1 MTRERPTARWL
12 AATVALGLVV
22 AACGG
27 DDADDTDDDPVE
39 SVADEAADDAEADDD
54 GDTDENADAGGGD
67 DGADDGGDDAGDS
80 GGDDG
85 DSAAA
90 SGTLRIAEQQAPDPF
105 DPATL
110 SGNKSIEL
118 AQNVFNGLTAIDPTT
133 SEVVPALAESWEV
146 SDDGLEYT
154 FTLRD
159 DVVFHSGKPLTA
171 DDIVYSL
178 NRAVDP
184 DVRSNYAFF
193 LAIIDG
199 YGDVSDGNAD
209 SLSGVEALDER
220 TVVIRLAQPAGY
232 LPSLLTLWP
241 YWAVDSETVNE
252 FGEDWVNPPN
262 VNGTGSYQLVD
273 QTADSEYVFS
283 ANADFWG
290 EPKPSIDEIVV
301 SIVPESATALARYE
315 ADEFDVI
322 RNLTAATY
330 RQVLADPELTEQL
343 GTASL
348 LRTTWYNMRNDVPP
362 FDDIRVREAFNL
374 AIDRDAIV
382 EIALGGLGSPASAFL
397 PPGLPGSIA
406 DERGPIVT
414 DAAAAQA
421 LLADAG
427 YPDGDGFP
435 DITLYYDARDDFQAV
450 AELVQAQLS
459 SNLGIDIELAPTP
472 NTAYNELLNDAE
484 RRPVFSMY
492 SFGLDYPDPQEMHE
506 YLVQSQPNGFANY
519 GNFSNE
525 EVDQLIAT
533 ANASVDPQERYD
545 LHSQIDEIFLDEWAI
560 IPLYHPLATWLAK
573 PNVEG
578 FEVNSLYMT
587 RWENVSLS

>member
-1 MTRERPTARWL
+1 MTRRPTARWV
-12 AATVALGLVV
+12 AATVALALTA

-27 DDADDTDDDPVE
+27 DD
-39 SVADEAADDAEADDD
+39 
-54 GDTDENADAGGGD
+54 DAGGDDTAEITADATDDTAEETADASSDATADTDTDTGD
-67 DGADDGGDDAGDS
+67 DGAV
-80 GGDDG
+80 
-85 DSAAA
+85 

-110 SGNKSIEL
+110 SDNRSIEL
-118 AQNVFNGLTAIDPTT
+118 AQNVFNGLTAIDPDT

-159 DVVFHSGKPLTA
+159 DVVFQSGKALTA

-184 DVRSNYAFF
+184 DVRSGYAFF
-193 LAIIDG
+193 LAVIDG
-199 YGDVSDGNAD
+199 YGAVSDGSAD
-209 SLSGVEALDER
+209 ALAGVEALDDS
-220 TVVIRLAQPAGY
+220 TVVIRLGQPAGY

-241 YWAVDSETVNE
+241 YWAVDSETIGE

-262 VNGTGSYQLVD
+262 VNGTGSYALVE
-273 QTADSEYVFS
+273 QTADSEYVFE
-283 ANADFWG
+283 ANTDFWG
-290 EPKPSIDEIVV
+290 DTKPTIEEIVV
-301 SIVPESATALARYE
+301 TIVPESATALARYE
-315 ADEFDVI
+315 AGEFDVI

-330 RQVLADPELTEQL
+330 RQVLADPELSEQL

-348 LRTTWYNMRNDVPP
+348 LRTTWYNMRSDVPP
-362 FDDIRVREAFNL
+362 FDDIRVREAFNR

-382 EIALGGLGSPASAFL
+382 EIALGGLGSPAATFL

-406 DERGPIVT
+406 GEREAITT
-414 DAAAAQA
+414 DAEAARA
-421 LLADAG
+421 LLTEAG
-427 YPDGDGFP
+427 YPDGEGFP
-435 DITLYYDARDDFQAV
+435 ELTLYYDARDDFQSV

-459 SNLGIDIELAPTP
+459 TNLGIDIELAPTP
-472 NTAYNELLNDAE
+472 SSAYNEMLNDAE

-492 SFGLDYPDPQEMHE
+492 TFGLDYPDPQEMHE

-519 GNFSNE
+519 GNFSNA
-525 EVDQLIAT
+525 EVDEMIAT
-533 ANASVDPQERYD
+533 ANASVDPQERYA
-545 LHSQIDEIFLDEWAI
+545 LHSEIDRIFLDEWAI
-560 IPLYHPLATWLAK
+560 IPLYHPVATWLAK
-573 PNVEG
+573 PEVDG

-587 RWENVSLS
+587 RWEGVSLS

>member
-1 MTRERPTARWL
+1 MTTRRPTVRWL
-12 AATVALGLVV
+12 AATVALALTV

-27 DDADDTDDDPVE
+27 DDDSD
-39 SVADEAADDAEADDD
+39 ADEPADAAADEPGAEEPGEEPGDSTTPPDESDDD
-54 GDTDENADAGGGD
+54 GGE
-67 DGADDGGDDAGDS
+67 
-80 GGDDG
+80 
-85 DSAAA
+85 A

-118 AQNVFNGLTAIDPTT
+118 AQNVYNGLTAVDPET

-159 DVVFHSGKPLTA
+159 DVQFHSGKPLTA
-171 DDIVYSL
+171 DDVVFSL

-193 LAIIDG
+193 LAVIDG
-199 YGDVSDGNAD
+199 YDAVSDGSAD
-209 SLSGVEALDER
+209 VLSGVEAPDEG
-220 TVVIRLAQPAGY
+220 TVVIRLSRPAGY

-241 YWAVDSETVNE
+241 YWVVDSETIE
-252 FGEDWVNPPN
+252 QHGDDWVNPPN
-262 VNGTGSYQLVD
+262 VNGTGSYQLVG
-273 QTADSEYVFS
+273 QTPDSEYVFE
-283 ANADFWG
+283 ANPHFWG
-290 EPKPSIDEIVV
+290 EQKPSIDEIVV
-301 SIVPESATALARYE
+301 TIVPESATALARYE
-315 ADEFDVI
+315 AGEFDVI

-330 RQVLADPELTEQL
+330 RQVLADPELSEQL

-362 FDDIRVREAFNL
+362 FDDIRVREAFNR

-382 EIALGGLGSPASAFL
+382 EVALGGLGSPAATFL
-397 PPGLPGSIA
+397 PPGLPGNIA
-406 DERGPIVT
+406 DERDPISV
-414 DAAAAQA
+414 DAEAARA
-421 LLADAG
+421 LLAEAG
-427 YPDGDGFP
+427 YPDGEGFP
-435 DITLYYDARDDFQAV
+435 DLTLYYDARDDFQAV
-450 AELVQAQLS
+450 AELVQAQLAA
-459 SNLGIDIELAPTP
+459 NLGIDIELAPTP

-519 GNFSNE
+519 GNFSNA
-525 EVDQLIAT
+525 EVDELIAT
-533 ANASVDPQERYD
+533 ANASVDPQERYEI
-545 LHSQIDEIFLDEWAI
+545 HSQIDQIFLDEWAI

-573 PNVEG
+573 PDVEG

-587 RWENVSLS
+587 RWENVSFS